1 MTDVALEEA
10 AGTGASRRP
19 RQDVIIR
26 RLLQIPEE
34 APAAAPAAARTKAE
48 GTFTASLLVSAVRCL
63 LTYLILPVVGP
74 AVGLAAGVGPWIGL
88 PLSIVAIAANVMSI
102 RRFWIADHR
111 WRRPY
116 TVVALGIIVLL
127 AVLAVGDI
135 IQLTG

>member
-1 MTDVALEEA
+1 MTDVALEDVGGPA
-10 AGTGASRRP
+10 ASRRP

-26 RLLQIPEE
+26 RLLQIPDE
-34 APAAAPAAARTKAE
+34 APVAAPTGAKTKAE

-63 LTYLILPVVGP
+63 LTYLILPFVGP

-88 PLSIVAIAANVMSI
+88 PLSVVAIAANVMSI

-127 AVLAVGDI
+127 AILAVGDI
-135 IQLTG
+135 LQLAR